1 MTFLSKKNYVNVPS
15 KSNKQKNWKKYDNS
29 GGPLE
34 VLWQKEQDPD
44 PDSLVWRRDSR
55 IRIRTKMSRI
65 RNIEENW
72 KCKIKKY
79 VYPNNFA

>member
-1 MTFLSKKNYVNVPS
+1 
-15 KSNKQKNWKKYDNS
+15 
-29 GGPLE
+29 
-34 VLWQKEQDPD
+34 
-44 PDSLVWRRDSR
+44 
-55 IRIRTKMSRI
+55 MSRI